1 MFIENDQVDW
11 TVIDLK
17 KLEGKC
23 LLSICANWSERL
35 TGCLRLEPGF
45 RKLLRIVLDKPLSDR
60 LIIRNLR
67 FGSPAFLIDPVNA
80 ANEGPTRTC
89 KTLRYTCE

>member
-35 TGCLRLEPGF
+35 TGCLRPEPRF
-45 RKLLRIVLDKPLSDR
+45 RKLLRLVLDKPLSDR
-60 LIIRNLR
+60 PIVRNLR
-67 FGSPAFLIDPVNA
+67 FDWPAFSSGPVNA
-80 ANEGPTRTC
+80 ANEALHATC
-89 KTLRYTCE
+89 KTLRCTCE